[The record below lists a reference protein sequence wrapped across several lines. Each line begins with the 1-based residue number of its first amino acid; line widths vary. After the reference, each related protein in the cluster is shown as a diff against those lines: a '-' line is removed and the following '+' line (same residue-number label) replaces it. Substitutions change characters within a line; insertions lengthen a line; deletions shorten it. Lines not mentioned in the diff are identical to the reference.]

1 MLVVDHDLVS
11 FSDVTYGKW
20 PVVVITNPKDAHY
33 GIRAH
38 EPLTRIR
45 KSTHVR

>member
-45 KSTHVR
+45 KSTHIR